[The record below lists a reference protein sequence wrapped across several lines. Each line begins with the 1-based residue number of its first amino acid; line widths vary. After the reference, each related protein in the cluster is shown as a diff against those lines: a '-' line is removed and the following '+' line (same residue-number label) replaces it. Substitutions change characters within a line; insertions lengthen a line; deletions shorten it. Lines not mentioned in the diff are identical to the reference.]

1 MVLKCY
7 YSFEVMEMKRID
19 MNDVNIKMAVRL
31 MMEESNYNQFKEL
44 AEVLDIPKSTLQSA
58 LDKNSLRVRDLA
70 RIADLLGYKIILEK
84 K

>member
-1 MVLKCY
+1 
-7 YSFEVMEMKRID
+7 MKRID